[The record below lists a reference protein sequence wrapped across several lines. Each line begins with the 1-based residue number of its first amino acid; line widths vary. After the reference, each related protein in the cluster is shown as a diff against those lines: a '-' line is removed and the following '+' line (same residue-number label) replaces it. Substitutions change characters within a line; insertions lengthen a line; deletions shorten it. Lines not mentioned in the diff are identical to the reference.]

1 MADGLGVLSE
11 SIGGCLAAVAA
22 SVQYNICN
30 TRAYGTDATCADN
43 CCRFNCGWKQGPLPV
58 EDYPIAN
65 SEAQQGDAKKEES
78 EGGALPAYT
87 ATPQMSAS
95 PPADVAPAPEAS
107 KAAEISNPA
116 EASKATD
123 VKTPDQTS

>member
-1 MADGLGVLSE
+1 MVQLLPLDRWLTVLRFVLTLFALLRRGLTG
-11 SIGGCLAAVAA
+11 
-22 SVQYNICN
+22 
-30 TRAYGTDATCADN
+30 AYGTDATCADN

-116 EASKATD
+116 EASKATE